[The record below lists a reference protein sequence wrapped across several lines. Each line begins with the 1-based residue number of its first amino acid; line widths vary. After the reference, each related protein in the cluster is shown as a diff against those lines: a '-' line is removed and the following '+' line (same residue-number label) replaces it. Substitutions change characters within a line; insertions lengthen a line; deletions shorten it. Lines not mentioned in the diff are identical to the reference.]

1 MPIYD
6 YHCSQCDKDFELL
19 ISRSTV
25 PACPECGS
33 RDLEKRPSLTAP
45 RGKTA
50 EMVSRARTQAAREG
64 HFSHYA
70 ASERPRSKP

>member
-6 YHCSQCDKDFELL
+6 YHCSQCDKTFELL
-19 ISRSTV
+19 VSLAAV

-33 RDLEKRPSLTAP
+33 NTLEKLPSLTAP
-45 RGKTA
+45 QSKTA
-50 EMVSRARTQAAREG
+50 GMVSRARTQAAREG

-70 ASERPRSKP
+70 ASERPRIKP